1 MGLCWELSGQDWPI
15 RKVQLPLSGRW
26 ASATPGAD
34 SAGAGQPCLLG
45 AQRGAS
51 VGAASEQVCGERSL
65 FWDVPGQ
72 SLVCKFREAWEAG

>member
-1 MGLCWELSGQDWPI
+1 MGAGP
-15 RKVQLPLSGRW
+15 LPPL
-26 ASATPGAD
+26 GAD

-45 AQRGAS
+45 AQRGAP

-72 SLVCKFREAWEAG
+72 SLVCKFREAWEVG